1 MKQRI
6 FPAVLLTV
14 GAMLTAVAF
23 QPDWLKEIACLQ
35 FSIGVPLVLVGL
47 FRLIFT
53 KTVKKNFLISTTL
66 TSLGMSAFAGG
77 GLWCGFILMILGA
90 FSERS
95 TVMRPACAVVV
106 AVCLCMCVS
115 LLVLYFVFRSW
126 RWSWLGFI
134 LDAVRGVL
142 FVPAFLWATAIV
154 VSIVENWYKYGEIA
168 ISVLR

>member
-6 FPAVLLTV
+6 FPAILLTA
-14 GAMLTAVAF
+14 GAILTAISF
-23 QPDWLKEIACLQ
+23 HPDLMQEIAWLT
-35 FSIGVPLVLVGL
+35 FPLGVPLVLVGL
-47 FRLIFT
+47 FRLIFA
-53 KTVKKNFLISTTL
+53 KIAKKHFHISTTL
-66 TSLGMSAFAGG
+66 PTLGMSAFAGA
-77 GLWCGFILMILGA
+77 GLWCAFILAMLGA
-90 FSERS
+90 FNERS

-106 AVCLCMCVS
+106 SVCLCMCVS

-126 RWSWLGFI
+126 RWSWLGFA